1 MPLSTHL
8 VYYEN
13 AVGRLSEH
21 ANGYAIVQYKPGK
34 RLLGD
39 FQALLTHLG
48 NLLQRRSWHKV
59 LTDQRAMTP
68 FTEEE
73 RRWVQ
78 EQWLVAEPGR
88 PSGIMVALLLPEDVF
103 ARLAT
108 NLVMHDTQEGHLRY
122 HIFQDEVS
130 AAAWLR
136 QAP

>member
-13 AVGRLSEH
+13 AVGRVSEH

-48 NLLQRRSWHKV
+48 HLLQRRSWHKV

-68 FTEEE
+68 FTDEE
-73 RRWVQ
+73 RRWIR
-78 EQWLVAEPGR
+78 EQWLTTQTERHQDV
-88 PSGIMVALLLPEDVF
+88 MVAMLLPEDVF

-108 NLVMHDTQEGHLRY
+108 NLVMHEAQEGILHY
-122 HIFQDEVS
+122 QIFQDEVS